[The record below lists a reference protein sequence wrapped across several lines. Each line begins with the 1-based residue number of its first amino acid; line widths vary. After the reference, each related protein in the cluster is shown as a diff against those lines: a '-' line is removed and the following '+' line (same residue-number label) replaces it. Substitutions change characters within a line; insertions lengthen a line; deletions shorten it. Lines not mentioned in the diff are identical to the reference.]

1 MKCSKCGRYSR
12 PLLRCLDGK
21 VNPPTIKGTMG
32 ALGFGGTSYVCAID
46 EENAVKRQKALL
58 KLQQTNKAR

>member
-1 MKCSKCGRYSR
+1 
-12 PLLRCLDGK
+12 
-21 VNPPTIKGTMG
+21 MG